1 MPALLVC
8 NATPRHALPTLIH
21 ADYVFIVLMA
31 AFALTNG
38 YLANI
43 ALIMAPTSVASAERE
58 MASSMMAA
66 FLGVG
71 LAFGSS
77 ISLIMVQII

>member
-1 MPALLVC
+1 M
-8 NATPRHALPTLIH
+8 PRHELPTLIH
-21 ADYVFIVLMA
+21 TDYAFVALMA
-31 AFALTNG
+31 GFSFSNG

-43 ALIMAPTSVASAERE
+43 ALIWAPKSVHSRERE